1 MKTLIRIAS
10 VSKIYRLEE
19 IEVRALR
26 GVTFDIGRGEFVA
39 VMGASG
45 SGKSTLMNI
54 LGCLD
59 RPTRGAYLLEG
70 LDVASLREEELAA
83 IRSRSV
89 GFVFQNFNLLARATA
104 LENVELPL
112 FYSGW
117 PSDGEDRAQQLLD
130 LLGLSGREQN
140 HPSQLSGGQQQRVA
154 IARALINNP
163 AILLAD
169 EPTGNLDSTT
179 SIEIME
185 SIRRLNRERGLTVV
199 VVTHDPDVAAYADR
213 IITFRD
219 GMIVSDEHPAETR
232 GVGNGAAARAES
244 SADTEGVHARGEQRI
259 APGENPW
266 MFGAMAFSAAGRALQ
281 RNKLRALLTM
291 LGIFIGVAAV
301 IAMVAVGNGARYSV
315 QQQIQ
320 SLGTNLLVIMPGATT
335 YNGVRAGLGSTSTL
349 TVKDADAIDK
359 DINGV
364 AAVSY
369 IDRQIAQV
377 VYGNRNWSSDISGV
391 TPAYLAIRDWPV
403 VIGRAFSEDE
413 TQNAAPVCLLGQT
426 VANNLFAESENP
438 VGSTIRVKNFP
449 LRVVGVLA
457 AKGQSGFGAKIR
469 TTSCLC
475 PFIRLSARC
484 SGVLRSPPRC
494 HLLQAMVRPT
504 QY

>member
-1 MKTLIRIAS
+1 MEKLIRIAS
-10 VSKIYRLEE
+10 VSKTYQLGE

-26 GVTFDIGRGEFVA
+26 GVTFDIEPGEFVA

-54 LGCLD
+54 IGCLD
-59 RPTRGAYLLEG
+59 RPTSGTYLLEG
-70 LDVASLREEELAA
+70 VDVASLHEEELAA
-83 IRSRSV
+83 IRSRSI
-89 GFVFQNFNLLARATA
+89 GFVFQSFNLLARTTS

-117 PSDGEDRAQQLLD
+117 PPDGEERAQHFLD

-179 SIEIME
+179 SVEILE
-185 SIRRLNRERGLTVV
+185 VIRKLNRERGLTVV
-199 VVTHDPDVAAYADR
+199 VVTHDPDIATYADR

-219 GMIVSDEHPAETR
+219 GVIVSDERSLA
-232 GVGNGAAARAES
+232 GDSGGS
-244 SADTEGVHARGEQRI
+244 SAHLGSAGERPDDYTTANEPQR
-259 APGENPW
+259 ATRGENPW
-266 MFGAMAFSAAGRALQ
+266 MFAAMAFSAAARALQ
-281 RNKLRALLTM
+281 RNKLRAVLTM

-320 SLGTNLLVIMPGATT
+320 SLGTNLIVVMPGTT
-335 YNGVRAGLGSTSTL
+335 TSNGVRAGLGSTSTL
-349 TVKDADAIDK
+349 TIKDANTIAK
-359 DINGV
+359 DINDI

-377 VYGNRNWSSDISGV
+377 IYGNRNWSTSISGV
-391 TPAYLAIRDWPV
+391 TPAYLTIRDWSLAA
-403 VIGRAFSEDE
+403 GRAFSEDE
-413 TQNAAPVCLLGQT
+413 AQNAAPVCLLGQT
-426 VANNLFAESENP
+426 VVNNLFGEGENP

-449 LRVVGVLA
+449 IRVVGVLT
-457 AKGQSGFGAKIR
+457 AKGQSSFGQDQDDVI
-469 TTSCLC
+469 LM
-475 PFIRLSARC
+475 P
-484 SGVLRSPPRC
+484 
-494 HLLQAMVRPT
+494 
-504 QY
+504 